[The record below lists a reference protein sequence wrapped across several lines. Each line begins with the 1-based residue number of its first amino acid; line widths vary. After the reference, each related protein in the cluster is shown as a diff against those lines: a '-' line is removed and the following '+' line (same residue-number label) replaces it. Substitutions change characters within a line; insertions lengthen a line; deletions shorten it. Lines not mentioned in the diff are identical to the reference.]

1 MLKNKFI
8 CLGLWLFILTQ
19 VGCGVKGKPMPPME
33 IPSMSKGERLPQL
46 QKLKREEKEKKKII
60 RAKDKE
66 IVQ

>member
-1 MLKNKFI
+1 
-8 CLGLWLFILTQ
+8 
-19 VGCGVKGKPMPPME
+19 MPPME